1 MFRLKLTLLY
11 FFTLVLVVAVMWV
24 FIDQKRDA
32 YVQEQ
37 LIPGLNSAAKS
48 FGYLTDHRMRQLKEY
63 ADNLLESDLSVYVE
77 LLNKNREN
85 IRNIR
90 SRTRQEFPNRQA
102 VPPARIIDF
111 VDKESKP
118 ILDEFVQDIETK
130 VDIKPVIEGGYT
142 PYMRDVF
149 SSCMAETDPWPV
161 CYFKLTYLPLT
172 RIIFPRQKGE
182 LGEAFP
188 ELFILVDDAGS
199 TRLLFDSLDSSVDQL
214 EKEDIFMAGVRY
226 KDHIL
231 DNFSQNAPVLN
242 EVRSSFDPAI
252 SSVIALNESRVF
264 AIVARRIVDK
274 EGAYLGALIVGYELE
289 NGMAWHDTAVT
300 LGIRPVLET
309 CIAEAKGSDDG
320 GAPASEKLCE
330 YEMSRQENGVT
341 YLFKTKKGQVIR
353 SGTSLPENRAMEVAK
368 LGKDI
373 VSHPIYMSDE
383 LMAKSISLPFDYVP
397 EGITTQAVLTIDIP
411 AAVNMFGTMKLILA
425 IMGVILFI
433 IGIIVIQI
441 FLRSF
446 TRPFEEIDKGIHEV
460 IGGNFDY
467 SFPFV
472 HFKEELACSMA
483 QSLSVMKCVLLG
495 QPLPEDAERDDSWA
509 DNLRIAGEG
518 IKSAGPSLGGPGTG
532 EPAVVPTHI
541 TPEEIEEVKAA
552 DFKESAT
559 DYFQRLF
566 KEYVAAKEALGENT
580 ANITYIKFVE
590 KIAKTEKSL
599 REKYN
604 SKQVIFKVA
613 TKDKQVVL
621 VPLKVVD

>member
-37 LIPGLNSAAKS
+37 LMPGLNSAANS
-48 FGYLTDHRMRQLKEY
+48 FVYVSDHRMQQLKEY
-63 ADNLLESDLSVYVE
+63 ADNLLKSDLSVYVE
-77 LLNKNREN
+77 LLNKNRDN
-85 IRNIR
+85 IRKIR
-90 SRTRQEFPNRQA
+90 SRTRQEFPARQA
-102 VPPARIIDF
+102 VPPERIIDF

-118 ILDEFVQDIETK
+118 ILDEFEKDIEAK
-130 VDIKPVIEGGYT
+130 VTIKPTIEGGYT
-142 PYMRDVF
+142 TYMRDIF
-149 SSCMAETDPWPV
+149 SSCMAEADPWPV

-172 RIIFPRQKGE
+172 RIIFPRQKGD

-199 TRLLFDSLDSSVDQL
+199 SRLLFDSLDTSVDQL
-214 EKEDIFMAGVRY
+214 QKEDLFMAGVRY
-226 KDHIL
+226 KDHIF
-231 DNFSQNAPVLN
+231 DNFDQNAPVLK
-242 EVRSSFDPAI
+242 EVKSSFDPAI
-252 SSVIALNESRVF
+252 SSVIALNESRIF

-289 NGMAWHDTAVT
+289 NGMAWKDTAVA
-300 LGIRPVLET
+300 LGIRPVLES
-309 CIAEAKGSDDG
+309 CIAASKGAG
-320 GAPASEKLCE
+320 EGAPASEKLCE

-341 YLFKTKKGQVIR
+341 YLMKTKKGQTIR
-353 SGTSLPENRAMEVAK
+353 GGTSLPEGRAIAVAK

-373 VSHPIYMSDE
+373 ISHPIYYSDE
-383 LMAKSISLPFDYVP
+383 LMAKSVVMALDYIP
-397 EGITTQAVLTIDIP
+397 EGVQVQAVLTVDIP

-441 FLRSF
+441 LLRSF

-460 IGGNFDY
+460 IGGNFEY

-472 HFKEELACSMA
+472 HFKEELARSMA

-495 QPLPEDAERDDSWA
+495 LPLPEDAERDDSWA

-518 IKSAGPSLGGPGTG
+518 IKPAGPPLGGAGDSG
-532 EPAVVPTHI
+532 PAHTPTHV
-541 TPEEIEEVKAA
+541 TPDEIEEIKSA

-566 KEYVAAKEALGENT
+566 KEYVAAKQALGEDT

-599 REKYN
+599 REKYDT
-604 SKQVIFKVA
+604 KQVIFKVE

-621 VPLKVVD
+621 VPLKVVE